1 MADIMGQFW
10 RWRCR
15 CCAGYKQSFT
25 SWPQILHRWS
35 KGTGWAQVMPAAG
48 PLVMGDPGGGG
59 KPGGFA
65 GRGGDICHTL
75 SETFQTNAASKSI
88 AGIY

>member
-1 MADIMGQFW
+1 
-10 RWRCR
+10 
-15 CCAGYKQSFT
+15 
-25 SWPQILHRWS
+25 
-35 KGTGWAQVMPAAG
+35 MPAAG